1 MKPTTTVLSG
11 KNIKRNWHLVD
22 VSQDNLGRV
31 ATIIAQLLVGK
42 NKDVFS
48 YHLDQGDYVVAINTD
63 LIKTTGRKLKQK
75 IYYFHSAFAGNMK
88 EFTLAQMLKKDSREV
103 LYHAVLGM
111 LPKNRLR
118 DIRMTR
124 LKSFV
129 DSNHI
134 YQDKL
139 TK

>member
-11 KNIKRNWHLVD
+11 KNIKRSWHLVD
-22 VSQDNLGRV
+22 VSKDNLGRV
-31 ATIIAQLLVGK
+31 ATVIAQHLMGK

-48 YHLDQGDYVVAINTD
+48 YHLDQGDYVVAINTN

-75 IYYFHSAFAGNMK
+75 TYYFHSAFAGNMK
-88 EFTLAQMLKKDSREV
+88 EFSLTQMLKKDSRQV

-111 LPKNRLR
+111 LPKNKLR
-118 DIRMTR
+118 DTRMTR

-129 DSNHI
+129 DEKHI